1 MENRPHEGFKGLS
14 PSANRSVFMWAILL
28 PIVLLALIFGR
39 EALPYLS
46 GFLGAITLFSILR
59 GQMRFLTKK
68 WHFPR
73 WLAAFLL
80 ILETLFLFLLPL
92 VGIASMLIDLFT
104 HNDIDLNE
112 WYHQAVQWVDE
123 AKEWIGVD
131 FVKRDGFFVEQML
144 PALTKMG
151 QTFTTK
157 IVVGVYSLVVNSVV
171 LLFVLYYMLYER
183 ECFETAIR
191 ELLPFTEE
199 NKRIL
204 VSETQRIIAA
214 NAVGIPLIAIV
225 QGGFAYLGYIFFGV
239 EGALFYAVLTAFA
252 TIIPM
257 VGTMVVYVPLA
268 LALGFA
274 GNWGACIGLL
284 IYGFLV
290 IGGIDNVIRFLLQK
304 SLADIHPLVTVFGV
318 IFGVS
323 IFGFWGVI
331 FGPLL
336 LSLLI
341 LLLNIFRHDYV
352 PGSVA
357 QPCAAREKRWSCLM
371 PGWSKKGK
379 K

>member
-1 MENRPHEGFKGLS
+1 MGL
-14 PSANRSVFMWAILL
+14 
-28 PIVLLALIFGR
+28 
-39 EALPYLS
+39 
-46 GFLGAITLFSILR
+46 
-59 GQMRFLTKK
+59 
-68 WHFPR
+68 
-73 WLAAFLL
+73 
-80 ILETLFLFLLPL
+80 
-92 VGIASMLIDLFT
+92 
-104 HNDIDLNE
+104 
-112 WYHQAVQWVDE
+112 
-123 AKEWIGVD
+123 D
-131 FVKRDGFFVEQML
+131 FVKRDGFFVEQVL

-183 ECFETAIR
+183 EYFETAIR

-268 LALGFA
+268 LTLGFA
-274 GNWGACIGLL
+274 GSWGACVGLL

-304 SLADIHPLVTVFGV
+304 SLADIHPLITVFGV
-318 IFGVS
+318 ILGVS

-357 QPCAAREKRWSCLM
+357 QPRAARENGGGLM
-371 PGWSKKGK
+371 PKWAKKK
-379 K
+379 KK